1 MNKLSAT
8 LCLFAAA
15 TSLCAAENTPPAE
28 ASAPGAANLSPRQA
42 ETLDAC
48 IENFLSKS
56 DEASQ
61 RACLER
67 ARQLLAQD
75 ASCIHSEDDEER
87 SPLCKLVHFIRYDHA
102 RGAELERYADFIALL
117 LSHGADPLKP
127 EESSRIV
134 CAADYMAACADG
146 ALLPLLRER
155 GFAVEAPAHVF
166 TAKGLAEQLT
176 EIPAAAIRTEEI
188 AAAYELL
195 ASLLPPPGQSTVD
208 LQRYEQNHCLF
219 SNHLPRL
226 DSLVLPLLH
235 RADAT
240 RTRQLLRDILKEK
253 SAWNEEHPV
262 TLALFRNTLLAKEPA
277 YPTPLDVQ
285 ELSALAVQL
294 EAGGQP
300 RLAHALVR
308 LMALDPTADSALESF
323 CSEETPLALQ
333 AAAWSC
339 RLRRAGLPYL
349 GSKRAVYGW
358 TEVLQPE
365 DLGMT
370 LIEPMLIVNAVNN
383 LCLSPED
390 TRLNMGSPYCLLF
403 DHPYLRSLQRF
414 RQQTEEGIAALRHIG
429 AHKAAAHVTELLN
442 TPETRQKSP
451 LEPPSA
457 ASMEASLEAEAALGR
472 YIWQHRDAIAAWLK
486 EYNSRC
492 HSFRHREE

>member
-1 MNKLSAT
+1 MKQLSAT
-8 LCLFAAA
+8 LALLAAA
-15 TSLCAAENTPPAE
+15 ASLCTAENTPPAE
-28 ASAPGAANLSPRQA
+28 LAPGLTCPSPQQA
-42 ETLDAC
+42 DTLDAC

-61 RACLER
+61 RACLEC

-75 ASCIHSEDDEER
+75 ASCIHREDDEER
-87 SPLCKLVHFIRYDHA
+87 SPLCQLVLLMGYVHP

-127 EESSRIV
+127 EGSSRIA
-134 CAADYMAACADG
+134 CAADHMAACAGG
-146 ALLPLLRER
+146 AVLPLLRER

-166 TAKGLAEQLT
+166 TEKGLAEQLM

-208 LQRYEQNHCLF
+208 LQRYERNHCLF
-219 SNHLPRL
+219 SNHLPHL
-226 DSLVLPLLH
+226 GSLVLPLLH
-235 RADAT
+235 RADAP
-240 RTRQLLRDILKEK
+240 RTQQLLRDILKEK

-262 TLALFRNTLLAKEPA
+262 TLALFRNILLAKEPA

-285 ELSALAVQL
+285 ELAELASHL

-308 LMALDPTADSALESF
+308 LMALAPSADSALESF
-323 CSEETPLALQ
+323 CSEDTPLALQ

-349 GSKRAVYGW
+349 GSERAVYGW
-358 TEVLQPE
+358 TEVLLPE

-370 LIEPMLIVNAVNN
+370 LIEPMRLVNAING

-390 TRLNMGSPYCLLF
+390 TRLNMGNPYCLLF
-403 DHPYLRSLQRF
+403 DHPYLRSLQQF

-429 AHKAAAHVTELLN
+429 AHKAAAHVAELLN
-442 TPETRQKSP
+442 TPETRQKSL

-457 ASMEASLEAEAALGR
+457 ASTEASLEAEAALGR
-472 YIWQHRDAIAAWLK
+472 YIWQHRDAIAAWQK

-492 HSFRHREE
+492 HSFRHRVE